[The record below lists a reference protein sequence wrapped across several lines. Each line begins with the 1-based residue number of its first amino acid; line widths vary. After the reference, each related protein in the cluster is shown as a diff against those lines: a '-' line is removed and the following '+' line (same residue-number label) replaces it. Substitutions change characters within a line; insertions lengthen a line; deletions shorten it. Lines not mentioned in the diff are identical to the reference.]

1 MFGTE
6 TRSLE
11 SMSEREKERARDR
24 QADRQQTY
32 RQTGANYFSDDVQ
45 RDSKHELLFPSE
57 TIMLINK

>member
-11 SMSEREKERARDR
+11 SMSEREKEKAR
-24 QADRQQTY
+24 DRQQTY
-32 RQTGANYFSDDVQ
+32 RQTGANYFSDDVE